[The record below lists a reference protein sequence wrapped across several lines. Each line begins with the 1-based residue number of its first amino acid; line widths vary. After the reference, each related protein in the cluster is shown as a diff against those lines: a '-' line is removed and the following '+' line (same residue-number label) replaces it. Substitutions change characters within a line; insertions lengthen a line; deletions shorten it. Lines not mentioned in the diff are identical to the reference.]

1 MPSAPA
7 LLSAHAVTQQ
17 EDDTMSD
24 HGRTSRRQFLRT
36 LAASGAIAA
45 SDLAWWKEPLL
56 ATRKAYGA
64 APVRFQFSVP
74 EPKRNALVESLVQR
88 FNQSQKDFEVKVEFV
103 PQAQARQKL
112 ITSIS
117 AGSPPDCCQVWD
129 NWVGEFEG
137 MQAVEDLTGRVKD
150 WSHYKDV
157 LPIAWETVTVKG
169 KILSFPWVVTNDAV
183 YYRTDRLKEYG
194 LKAPADDWT
203 WDDFL
208 TLAKGFT
215 KPDKNQYGFG
225 MRGQGTWAVLYA
237 TEFMYANGAQVLK
250 DGKVVINSKEAVE
263 ALDWYLDLI
272 RKHKVTPTSVPTD
285 GWRQIVE
292 GFGRGITNTY
302 VHNSGSSE
310 EQKWVVGPQNFGT
323 VPLPQG
329 PGKKRASFYF
339 SETLTAFKGGKNRE
353 GAWRFMSFLMED
365 EPHAMYCKTL
375 GLLPSRKTI
384 ADRPEFAKD
393 PALAGF
399 IKSFPFSIVS
409 PYLAYAGWGG
419 KLDSEGVPLFQQAL
433 VGKLS
438 AKDCLDKFAEVLTK
452 NMA

>member
-1 MPSAPA
+1 MNDRWR
-7 LLSAHAVTQQ
+7 L
-17 EDDTMSD
+17 
-24 HGRTSRRQFLRT
+24 SRRQFLRM

-45 SDLAWWKEPLL
+45 GDLAWWEEPFLS
-56 ATRKAYGA
+56 TRKAYGA

-74 EPKRNALVESLVQR
+74 EPKRTALVESLVQR
-88 FNQSQKDFEVKVEFV
+88 FNQSQSDFEARVEFV

-117 AGSPPDCCQVWD
+117 AGNPPDCCQVWD

-137 MQAVEDLTGRVKD
+137 MQAVEDLTARVKD
-150 WSHYKDV
+150 WTHYRDV

-194 LKAPADDWT
+194 LKAPTDDWT

-208 TLAKGFT
+208 ALAKSFT

-250 DGKVVINSKEAVE
+250 DGKVALNSREAVDAFE
-263 ALDWYLDLI
+263 WYLDLI
-272 RKHKVTPTSVPTD
+272 RKHKVTPPSVATD

-292 GFGRGITNTY
+292 GFGRGITSMY
-302 VHNSGSSE
+302 IHNSGSAE
-310 EQKWVVGPQNFGT
+310 EQKDFVKPQNFAT

-329 PGKKRASFYF
+329 PARKRASFYF
-339 SETLTAFKGGKNRE
+339 SETLTAFKAGKNRE
-353 GAWRFMSFLMED
+353 GAWRFMAFLMED

-399 IKSFPFSIVS
+399 IKSFPISIVS

-419 KLDSEGVPLFQQAL
+419 KLDSEGVPLFQQAM
-433 VGKLS
+433 VGKIS
-438 AKDCLDKFAEVLTK
+438 AKECLDRFAEVLTK